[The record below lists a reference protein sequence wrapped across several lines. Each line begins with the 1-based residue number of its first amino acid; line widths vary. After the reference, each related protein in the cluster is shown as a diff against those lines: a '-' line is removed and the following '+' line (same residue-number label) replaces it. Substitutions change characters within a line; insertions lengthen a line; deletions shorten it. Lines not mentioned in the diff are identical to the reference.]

1 VIRQQAVKSLL
12 VAIKG
17 FRTKLKKQAFKIK
30 QDPNNLKLRQ
40 PIRFNPKFK
49 HRSLTHDT
57 IRIEHKSLNVLDA
70 STCSIYRRWKP
81 LDLST
86 GQLDDALGPWREKDS
101 DMVPQSTLFSSI
113 RTRCAVLR
121 PEMMERDFG
130 LHLSFGK
137 IYLLLSHSTTVG
149 TQTDEEYLS
158 DVVAIDPGVR
168 RFGTTYSPEG
178 DVAIYGSNTTQ
189 VVDKLLRRIDRSKQ
203 YQSTA
208 LLRLMVQKGMDK
220 EYQHYGHTF
229 RRGNRHAKKHRR
241 TKLWST
247 RKNYHRAE
255 RKAQNVIRNFHYNVA
270 HDLLRR
276 NKTIIYPTTS
286 SHQWV
291 RGKGLHRSVK
301 RRAQMLAFGQFGR
314 RLVETATMYKNRTI
328 LRGSEAYTS
337 KQCGACGSINDRLGS
352 SITFVCPNCSSV
364 ADRDV
369 HAARN
374 ILLRFME

>member
-1 VIRQQAVKSLL
+1 MVK
-12 VAIKG
+12 
-17 FRTKLKKQAFKIK
+17 
-30 QDPNNLKLRQ
+30 
-40 PIRFNPKFK
+40 
-49 HRSLTHDT
+49 
-57 IRIEHKSLNVLDA
+57 
-70 STCSIYRRWKP
+70 
-81 LDLST
+81 
-86 GQLDDALGPWREKDS
+86 
-101 DMVPQSTLFSSI
+101 QSTPFSSI

-121 PEMMERDFG
+121 PEMVERDFG

-137 IYLLLSHSTTVG
+137 IYLLLSHSTAVG
-149 TQTDEEYLS
+149 TQTDEEHLS

-189 VVDKLLRRIDRSKQ
+189 VVDKLIRRIDRSKQ

-208 LLRLMVQKGMDK
+208 RMRLMDLKDLDK
-220 EYQHYGHTF
+220 VYQHYGHTF
-229 RRGNRHAKKHRR
+229 RRGDRHAKKQLR

-247 RKNYHRAE
+247 RKNHHRAN

-337 KQCGACGSINDRLGS
+337 KQCGSCGSINERLGS
-352 SITFVCPNCSSV
+352 SITFICPNCSSA